1 VLGAQVADQLL
12 HDCINPSWL
21 LESSQHC
28 WLSPTLEERQRS
40 SPATAEERSGLSSP
54 WEESDSW
61 TEREKSL
68 LEKGIV
74 SLIFLSTSIPLSSLF
89 ILQELFGQS
98 WTRVSQFVGTKTP
111 LQVKSQAR
119 LMGIN
124 CDLRVSESSELEE
137 EIITTTTPS
146 LEVDQKTTTNFN
158 YTELYDDMAIPASM
172 EEVIA
177 VVTTAQPTATGE

>member
-74 SLIFLSTSIPLSSLF
+74 SLTFFNVNSFELSCS
-89 ILQELFGQS
+89 LQELFGQS

-137 EIITTTTPS
+137 EIITTTPS
-146 LEVDQKTTTNFN
+146 LEVEQKTTTNFN
-158 YTELYDDMAIPASM
+158 YNELYDDMAIPASM

-177 VVTTAQPTATGE
+177 VVTTAQPTDTG